1 MGCTQIPALHCP
13 LIGVPSQQG
22 HVSSLQKKFE
32 GGGGMKNEARDEDV
46 RDRRGAWDFG
56 KQLEKDLIIG

>member
-1 MGCTQIPALHCP
+1 MGCTQIPALYCP

-32 GGGGMKNEARDEDV
+32 GGGMKNEARDEDV

>member
-1 MGCTQIPALHCP
+1 
-13 LIGVPSQQG
+13 
-22 HVSSLQKKFE
+22 
-32 GGGGMKNEARDEDV
+32 MKNEARDEDV